1 MNMIEYNP
9 LCSSWSPVKMVYQM
23 LSGGQASGQVLG
35 TQRDDHDLVLPM
47 RSFQGQGKAQARR

>member
-1 MNMIEYNP
+1 MNMIEYDP
-9 LCSSWSPVKMVYQM
+9 LCSSWSPVKIVYQM

-47 RSFQGQGKAQARR
+47 RSF